1 MCAFRSTKFVQIP
14 ATAWRRIISQVKTG
28 LNLLGTL
35 IQTVAFHMV
44 TESTLTT
51 VTTLQPLAGPAISC
65 IQLCVIH
72 TNGTYRKMW

>member
-1 MCAFRSTKFVQIP
+1 MCAFRSTESVQIP
-14 ATAWRRIISQVKTG
+14 ATAWRRVIIQVKTG
-28 LNLLGTL
+28 WNLLATR
-35 IQTVAFHMV
+35 IQTLTFQMV

-51 VTTLQPLAGPAISC
+51 VTTLQQLAGLAISC